1 MTMNNKKNSSFRKS
15 FCTSEPINLKKFDS
29 LLKEKRLISQS
40 FSVPVTDQFSNYFY
54 QNIEE
59 IYSLKDLL
67 IQEGIDL
74 NTQLSLINKGKQG
87 NSVLPL
93 WN

>member
-1 MTMNNKKNSSFRKS
+1 MV
-15 FCTSEPINLKKFDS
+15 
-29 LLKEKRLISQS
+29 QV
-40 FSVPVTDQFSNYFY
+40 VPVTDQFSNYFY

-59 IYSLKDLL
+59 IYTLKDFL

-74 NTQLSLINKGKQG
+74 NTQSSLINKGKQG
-87 NSVLPL
+87 NLVLPQ